1 MSLKVDTYGIENM
14 DRAKI
19 QEVLQNHGYESEV
32 AKNGLKVK
40 LGWFANSLS
49 LSWDLSRKRINY
61 SYNQILDPILAT
73 VIGAL
78 AIHSSL
84 TSDVTIAVIQG
95 AIVLNLILRIIITE
109 LRVIELKILLS
120 QYQSSFLKDTSEP
133 VT

>member
-1 MSLKVDTYGIENM
+1 M

-19 QEVLQNHGYESEV
+19 EEVLQIHGYESEV

-40 LGWFANSLS
+40 LGWFANRLN

-61 SYNQILDPILAT
+61 AYNQILDPILAT

-84 TSDVTIAVIQG
+84 TSDITIATVQG

-120 QYQSSFLKDTSEP
+120 QYQNSILNDARKP